1 MRRVCVADLKR
12 SIERDIPFFD
22 QSGGGVTFSGGEPLY
37 QPDFLLAML
46 KACGQLE
53 IHRVV
58 DTSGYAAEEILL
70 RVLPLTDLF
79 LYDLKLMDPAA
90 HKINTGVDNA
100 KILSNLRRLS
110 ERGADIVIRI
120 PLIPGV
126 NDTDANIAQTGE
138 FIAGLPGKHPVN
150 LLPYH
155 GAAVGKYAKLGIS
168 YGSERIGPLGKNR
181 IADIARNLSDFGL
194 QVSVGG

>member
-1 MRRVCVADLKR
+1 MENGVVLRNRIHSTDHSSKNGSGLIFHIMRFSTHDGPGIRTTVFFKGCRLSCWWCHNPENWSHVPSEVFLPVCCIGCGLCIQNCTAGALSPTSRGVLTDPGLCRHCGRCVEVCPAEARELAVRCVCVADLKR

-70 RVLPLTDLF
+70 RVLPL
-79 LYDLKLMDPAA
+79 
-90 HKINTGVDNA
+90 
-100 KILSNLRRLS
+100 
-110 ERGADIVIRI
+110 
-120 PLIPGV
+120 
-126 NDTDANIAQTGE
+126 
-138 FIAGLPGKHPVN
+138 
-150 LLPYH
+150 
-155 GAAVGKYAKLGIS
+155 
-168 YGSERIGPLGKNR
+168 
-181 IADIARNLSDFGL
+181 
-194 QVSVGG
+194 